1 MKTPKPIV
9 VKSVSGAVAAS
20 ILVSSCLPG
29 YDFDDS
35 YYGPHA
41 DNLTHGESFF
51 ELSESNLSEEFFHKL
66 KAIQQIVETVLID
79 KKEARQFANNPTEYV
94 ASKEIHFNVVL
105 HEAER
110 RLLFAFADDDILKA
124 VKMKNIETFLALCS
138 EKGYIGVINE
148 ENKPENIRAM
158 FKTDEDY
165 EEFMHL
171 IENLDG
177 YNPTTRAVAGVPV
190 VVVAGALIFVG
201 AAVIYAAAAG
211 ITVGAGTVAA
221 YETGVAV
228 NQAVYVNSETSVRSS
243 AMEVNE
249 PVLRIWTENNGLIS
263 SDAFYTEMIDKQVNL
278 LMELIEK
285 EFPISVSALDAVRDI
300 LKFQLEGYYGLRK

>member
-148 ENKPENIRAM
+148 ENRPMKIMR
-158 FKTDEDY
+158 
-165 EEFMHL
+165 
-171 IENLDG
+171 NLC
-177 YNPTTRAVAGVPV
+177 
-190 VVVAGALIFVG
+190 I
-201 AAVIYAAAAG
+201 
-211 ITVGAGTVAA
+211 
-221 YETGVAV
+221 
-228 NQAVYVNSETSVRSS
+228 
-243 AMEVNE
+243 
-249 PVLRIWTENNGLIS
+249 
-263 SDAFYTEMIDKQVNL
+263 
-278 LMELIEK
+278 
-285 EFPISVSALDAVRDI
+285 
-300 LKFQLEGYYGLRK
+300 

>member
-110 RLLFAFADDDILKA
+110 RLLL
-124 VKMKNIETFLALCS
+124 T
-138 EKGYIGVINE
+138 
-148 ENKPENIRAM
+148 
-158 FKTDEDY
+158 
-165 EEFMHL
+165 
-171 IENLDG
+171 
-177 YNPTTRAVAGVPV
+177 
-190 VVVAGALIFVG
+190 
-201 AAVIYAAAAG
+201 
-211 ITVGAGTVAA
+211 
-221 YETGVAV
+221 
-228 NQAVYVNSETSVRSS
+228 
-243 AMEVNE
+243 
-249 PVLRIWTENNGLIS
+249 IS
-263 SDAFYTEMIDKQVNL
+263 
-278 LMELIEK
+278 
-285 EFPISVSALDAVRDI
+285 
-300 LKFQLEGYYGLRK
+300 

>member
-94 ASKEIHFNVVL
+94 ASKEIHL
-105 HEAER
+105 SMAIM
-110 RLLFAFADDDILKA
+110 LPS
-124 VKMKNIETFLALCS
+124 KNFSST
-138 EKGYIGVINE
+138 
-148 ENKPENIRAM
+148 
-158 FKTDEDY
+158 
-165 EEFMHL
+165 
-171 IENLDG
+171 
-177 YNPTTRAVAGVPV
+177 
-190 VVVAGALIFVG
+190 
-201 AAVIYAAAAG
+201 
-211 ITVGAGTVAA
+211 
-221 YETGVAV
+221 
-228 NQAVYVNSETSVRSS
+228 QAVSMLNSQE
-243 AMEVNE
+243 
-249 PVLRIWTENNGLIS
+249 I
-263 SDAFYTEMIDKQVNL
+263 NL
-278 LMELIEK
+278 SIRNLH
-285 EFPISVSALDAVRDI
+285 FT
-300 LKFQLEGYYGLRK
+300 GC

>member
-124 VKMKNIETFLALCS
+124 VKMKNI
-138 EKGYIGVINE
+138 
-148 ENKPENIRAM
+148 
-158 FKTDEDY
+158 KTDEDY

-249 PVLRIWTENNGLIS
+249 PVLRI
-263 SDAFYTEMIDKQVNL
+263 
-278 LMELIEK
+278 
-285 EFPISVSALDAVRDI
+285 
-300 LKFQLEGYYGLRK
+300 

>member
-41 DNLTHGESFF
+41 DNLTHGESIF

-211 ITVGAGTVAA
+211 ITV
-221 YETGVAV
+221 AV

-300 LKFQLEGYYGLRK
+300 LKIQLEGYYGLRK